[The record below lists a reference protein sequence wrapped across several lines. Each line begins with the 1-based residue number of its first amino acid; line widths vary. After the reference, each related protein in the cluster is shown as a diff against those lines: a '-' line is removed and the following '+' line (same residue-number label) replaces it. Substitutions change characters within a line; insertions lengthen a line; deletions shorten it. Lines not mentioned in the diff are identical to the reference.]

1 MSAGLLILLLVFTAD
16 HAGASTLL
24 TRPEQLPRPRQQH
37 NRLLIANTLAD
48 FAMGGLLRLS
58 KQLDFYVAACE
69 SGFEVHA
76 VIVTLRQDWG
86 LAADV
91 FAPTR
96 CAWHGCP
103 CHAAVSTV

>member
-1 MSAGLLILLLVFTAD
+1 MSAGFLFLLLVLSAD
-16 HAGASTLL
+16 PARASTLL

-48 FAMGGLLRLS
+48 FATGGLLRLA

-86 LAADV
+86 PAAEV

-96 CAWHGCP
+96 C
-103 CHAAVSTV
+103 V